1 MSGCLMFIPM
11 LCRSAADGSIADITP
26 GPDSGLNVRTRVHEY
41 GGGEHLV
48 TPDKVFFSNFA

>member
-1 MSGCLMFIPM
+1 VS
-11 LCRSAADGSIADITP
+11 DITP

-48 TPDKVFFSNFA
+48 TPQKVVFSNFA

>member
-1 MSGCLMFIPM
+1 MNDHGVDG
-11 LCRSAADGSIADITP
+11 CRSAAAGTKRDVTP

-48 TPDKVFFSNFA
+48 TADKVFFSNFA